1 LKKEQMDEPANLIYI
16 IKNSKGKEV
25 RRLISA
31 PSKGVSRISWNL
43 RGEATNPV
51 NTNGTQNKNNGF
63 LVPAG
68 TYSVEV
74 VLLKNGI
81 SETLVG
87 ATNFN
92 VKALNNQTLIA
103 KDPEALDAFRKEVAE
118 LNRKVSGSSRLVNE
132 MVEKLGAIE
141 HALITYPNSDLKLLE
156 ETKAIRSIIH
166 ECTVAMNGDGL
177 KASMEFETVPSIS
190 GRLGLIEYMLSDN
203 TTGYTE
209 TQKRNIAIVQEEYQ
223 EFRAK
228 LDNAIIRIKSLET
241 KLEQIPVPYIR
252 GKDESWKEH

>member
-1 LKKEQMDEPANLIYI
+1 
-16 IKNSKGKEV
+16 
-25 RRLISA
+25 
-31 PSKGVSRISWNL
+31 
-43 RGEATNPV
+43 
-51 NTNGTQNKNNGF
+51 
-63 LVPAG
+63 
-68 TYSVEV
+68 
-74 VLLKNGI
+74 
-81 SETLVG
+81 
-87 ATNFN
+87 
-92 VKALNNQTLIA
+92 
-103 KDPEALDAFRKEVAE
+103 
-118 LNRKVSGSSRLVNE
+118 
-132 MVEKLGAIE
+132 
-141 HALITYPNSDLKLLE
+141 LITYPNSDLKLLE